1 MGQRR
6 QTDAHPA
13 AWRGRR
19 PVSLLLAPATWMLIV
34 IFIVALWV
42 RATSKEAVLGLVC
55 YTLSYALSN
64 AWTLAVDY
72 NMAVPV
78 WQGGLGLIL
87 LMYATASRSF
97 THVLLIAAA
106 VGAATVYSLDITG
119 RRPFELFL
127 MLLIATSVYLIYRGV
142 SFRDPVGKMIWAIL
156 LVAEGWAAIEYAGCQ
171 FVSQDSVTALM
182 EGWGVTVSKY
192 SCGRAFGEWAAYVA
206 PGITTLA
213 LIWVGVNWNRRRLA

>member
-1 MGQRR
+1 MGAGR
-6 QTDAHPA
+6 QAHAQPA

-34 IFIVALWV
+34 IFGVALWV
-42 RATSKEAVLGLVC
+42 RATSKDAILGLVC

-64 AWTLAVDY
+64 AWTLAMDY
-72 NMAVPV
+72 GMAVPV

-87 LMYATASRSF
+87 LMYASVSRSVS
-97 THVLLIAAA
+97 HIPLLIVA
-106 VGAATVYSLDITG
+106 VGAATVYSLDFIG
-119 RRPFELFL
+119 RRPFELLL
-127 MLLIATSVYLIYRGV
+127 MLLIATSVYLIYRKV
-142 SFRDPVGKMIWAIL
+142 EFKDPVGKMIWAVV

-206 PGITTLA
+206 PGITTAA
-213 LIWVGVNWNRRRLA
+213 LVWIGLNWNRRRLA